1 MTDGY
6 LPDWLEDNLSE
17 GVREWWAL
25 QPGAPKPKANQQ
37 HQDNARGLVLP
48 GYKYLGPGN
57 GLDKGEPVN
66 AADAA
71 ALEHDKAYDQ
81 QLKAGDNPYLKYNHA
96 DAEFQERLQED
107 TSFGGNLGR
116 AVFQA
121 KKRILEP
128 LGLVEEAAKTAPG
141 KKRPVEQSPA
151 EPDSSSGIG
160 KSGQQPARKR
170 LNFGQTGDTE
180 SVPDPQPLGQPP
192 AAPSGVGST
201 TMASGGG
208 APMADNNEGADG
220 VGNSSGN
227 WHCDSQWLG
236 DRVITTSTRTW
247 ALPTYNNHLYKQISS
262 QSGATN
268 DNHYFGYST
277 PWGYFDFNRF
287 HCHFSP
293 RDWQRLINNN
303 WGFRPKRLNFKLFNI
318 QVKEVTQNDGTTTI
332 ANNLTSTVQVFTDSE
347 YQLPYVLGS
356 AHQGC
361 LPPFPADV
369 FMVPQYGYLTL
380 NNGSQAVGRSS
391 FYCLE
396 YFPSQML
403 RTGNNFQFSYTFE
416 DVPFHSSYAHSQSLD
431 RLMNPLIDQYLY
443 YLNRTQTASGTQ
455 QSRLL
460 FSQAGPTS
468 MSLQAKNWLPGPC
481 YRQQRLSKQA
491 NDNNNSNFPWT
502 GATKYHLNGRDS
514 LVNPGPAMASHKDD
528 KEKFFPMH
536 GTLIFGKEGTNA
548 NNADLENVMITD
560 EEEIRTT
567 NPVAT
572 EQYGTVSN
580 NLQNSNAGPTT
591 GTVNHQGALPGMVW
605 QDRDVYLQGPI
616 WAKIPHTDGHFHPSP
631 LMGGFGLKHPPPQIM
646 IKNTPVPANPP
657 TNFSA
662 AKFASFITQYSTGQ
676 VSVEIEWE
684 LQKENSKRWNP
695 EIQYTSNYNKSVNV
709 DFTVDTNGVYSEP
722 RPIGTRYL
730 TRNL

>member
-1 MTDGY
+1 MSFVDHP
-6 LPDWLEDNLSE
+6 PDWLEEVGE
-17 GVREWWAL
+17 GLHEFLELEAG
-25 QPGAPKPKANQQ
+25 PPKPKPNQQ
-37 HQDNARGLVLP
+37 KQDNARGLVLP
-48 GYKYLGPGN
+48 GYNYLGPFN

-66 AADAA
+66 RADAVA
-71 ALEHDKAYDQ
+71 REHDISNNE
-81 QLKAGDNPYLKYNHA
+81 QLQAGDNPYLKYNHA
-96 DAEFQERLQED
+96 DAEFQEKLKDD
-107 TSFGGNLGR
+107 TSFGGNLGK

-121 KKRILEP
+121 KKRVLEP
-128 LGLVEEAAKTAPG
+128 FGLVEAPVKTAPA
-141 KKRPVEQSPA
+141 KKRPIEKSPA
-151 EPDSSSGIG
+151 EPDSSKGTG
-160 KSGQQPARKR
+160 KAGQQPARKR
-170 LNFGQTGDTE
+170 LNFGQTGDTD
-180 SVPDPQPLGQPP
+180 SAADPQPLGEPP
-192 AAPSGVGST
+192 AAPSGLGT
-201 TMASGGG
+201 GTMAAGSG

-220 VGNSSGN
+220 VGNASGN
-227 WHCDSQWLG
+227 WHCDSTWLG

-262 QSGATN
+262 QSGASN

-318 QVKEVTQNDGTTTI
+318 QVKEVTQTDGTKTI
-332 ANNLTSTVQVFTDSE
+332 ANNLTSTVQVFADSE

-380 NNGSQAVGRSS
+380 NNGSQAMGRSS

-403 RTGNNFQFSYTFE
+403 RTGNNFTFSYTFE

-443 YLNRTQTASGTQ
+443 YLSKTQNG
-455 QSRLL
+455 LG
-460 FSQAGPTS
+460 FSQAGPNS
-468 MSLQAKNWLPGPC
+468 MRDQSRNWLPGPC
-481 YRQQRLSKQA
+481 FRQQRISKTPTQ
-491 NDNNNSNFPWT
+491 NNTGDFAWT
-502 GATKYHLNGRDS
+502 GTTRYHLNGRDS
-514 LVNPGPAMASHKDD
+514 VMNPGPAMATHKDD
-528 KEKFFPMH
+528 EERFFPQN
-536 GTLIFGKEGTNA
+536 GVLIFGKQGAETTNA
-548 NNADLENVMITD
+548 ILDKVIITD

-572 EQYGTVSN
+572 EEYGLVATS
-580 NLQNSNAGPTT
+580 LQNNTTTADTERVNA
-591 GTVNHQGALPGMVW
+591 QGVLPGMVW

-616 WAKIPHTDGHFHPSP
+616 WAKIPYTDGHFHPSP
-631 LMGGFGLKHPPPQIM
+631 LMGGFGLKRPPPQIL
-646 IKNTPVPANPP
+646 IKNTPVPADPS
-657 TNFSA
+657 TTFSP
-662 AKFASFITQYSTGQ
+662 AKLASFITQYSTGQ

-695 EIQYTSNYNKSVNV
+695 EVQYTSNYNKSVNV

-722 RPIGTRYL
+722 RTIGTRYL

>member
-1 MTDGY
+1 M
-6 LPDWLEDNLSE
+6 
-17 GVREWWAL
+17 A
-25 QPGAPKPKANQQ
+25 
-37 HQDNARGLVLP
+37 
-48 GYKYLGPGN
+48 
-57 GLDKGEPVN
+57 
-66 AADAA
+66 
-71 ALEHDKAYDQ
+71 
-81 QLKAGDNPYLKYNHA
+81 
-96 DAEFQERLQED
+96 
-107 TSFGGNLGR
+107 
-116 AVFQA
+116 
-121 KKRILEP
+121 
-128 LGLVEEAAKTAPG
+128 
-141 KKRPVEQSPA
+141 
-151 EPDSSSGIG
+151 
-160 KSGQQPARKR
+160 
-170 LNFGQTGDTE
+170 TG
-180 SVPDPQPLGQPP
+180 S
-192 AAPSGVGST
+192 
-201 TMASGGG
+201 G

-262 QSGATN
+262 QSGASN

-443 YLNRTQTASGTQ
+443 YLNKTQSNSGTLQ

-502 GATKYHLNGRDS
+502 AATKYHLNGRDS

-528 KEKFFPMH
+528 EEKFFPMH
-536 GTLIFGKEGTNA
+536 GTLIFGKQGTNA
-548 NNADLENVMITD
+548 NDADLENVMITD

-580 NLQNSNAGPTT
+580 NLQNSNTGPTT

-657 TNFSA
+657 TNFSS